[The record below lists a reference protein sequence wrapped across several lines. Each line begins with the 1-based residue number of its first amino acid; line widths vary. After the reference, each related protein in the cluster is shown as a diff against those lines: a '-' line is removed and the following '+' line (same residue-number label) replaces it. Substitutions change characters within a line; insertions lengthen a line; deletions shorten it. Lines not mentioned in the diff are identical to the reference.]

1 MKDLPVRKKQRLAG
15 YDYSKSGY
23 YFVTLCIKDKLEL
36 LGKINVG
43 ATAPGRP
50 HVELTPLGECVDET
64 IHKATRDD
72 VKIAQNAPGG

>member
-1 MKDLPVRKKQRLAG
+1 MLSAKVECEYNKKFADGEQMKELPVRKKQRLAG

-43 ATAPGRP
+43 ATAPGS
-50 HVELTPLGECVDET
+50 C
-64 IHKATRDD
+64 
-72 VKIAQNAPGG
+72 